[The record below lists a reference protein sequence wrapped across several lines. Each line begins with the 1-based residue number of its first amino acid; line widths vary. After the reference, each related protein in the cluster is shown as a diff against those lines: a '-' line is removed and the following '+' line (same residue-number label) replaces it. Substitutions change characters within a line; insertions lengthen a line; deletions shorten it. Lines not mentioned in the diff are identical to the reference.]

1 MPLWKLIR
9 PCLKDEE
16 CQQVVKAG
24 QKILDEIQESLSEAE
39 WGERVGAKRESWC
52 TNQAYRPFHGS

>member
-1 MPLWKLIR
+1 LGSRRTANLKQETIMPLWKLIR

-24 QKILDEIQESLSEAE
+24 QKILDEIQESLSEE
-39 WGERVGAKRESWC
+39 SGERE
-52 TNQAYRPFHGS
+52 